1 MGIKINNKLCNGC
14 GECVKSCPCDVYR
27 IDKNTKKAVIK
38 YPEDCM
44 LCWLCLND
52 CPTKAIKIIP
62 EKKSLL
68 TLSWG

>member
-1 MGIKINNKLCNGC
+1 MGIKIDTKLCNGC
-14 GECVKSCPCDVYR
+14 GVCINSCPCDVYR
-27 IDKNTKKAVIK
+27 IDKKTKKAVTK

-52 CPTKAIKIIP
+52 CSTKAITITP
-62 EKKSLL
+62 EEKSLL

>member
-1 MGIKINNKLCNGC
+1 MGIKIDTKLCTGC
-14 GECVKSCPCDVYR
+14 GVCVNSCPCDVFR
-27 IDKNTKKAVIK
+27 IEKNVKKAVTK

-62 EKKSLL
+62 ENKSLL